1 MANKNPNTTHLK
13 VGKAH
18 SKDPIASA
26 KASGTHFS
34 NTTNHN
40 VIVPTRDS
48 KPVASDGYLGGK
60 NSPDGARGW
69 ARINPAAAPNTYTGK
84 GGSKRD

>member
-1 MANKNPNTTHLK
+1 MAKNLTHLK
-13 VGKAH
+13 VGKAQ
-18 SKDPIASA
+18 SRDPIASA

-40 VIVPTRDS
+40 VITPTRDS
-48 KPVASDGYLGGK
+48 RPVAADGYLGGK

-69 ARINPAAAPNTYTGK
+69 APINSAAKPNTHTGTK
-84 GGSKRD
+84 GTRGKNG